1 MRLRNQ
7 RSLARPEQIDRPVIW
22 RLLAV
27 LWLSIIF
34 LAGCAGGTSGT
45 SRFSNFFGGASPAPG
60 PTVAEV
66 PTAAPTPEATPA
78 AEEAPDRNAKK
89 NAKQARAASENAAIA
104 SKDAADASAAAA
116 RASKQ
121 AASVANRIG
130 GSGPTSADVSL
141 ESNSAS
147 VAAGP
152 APSVIGSRATPGASP
167 SLAMSDAS
175 GSSVPRTTPTLNS
188 SGLDTSGSSGDS
200 NLSRAAQLIQKVDAM
215 DKRVDRKSLTAD
227 DSQRDILAQKLLQ
240 GAKKAL
246 ADRDSVAAIS
256 LATKASTLFEPLP
269 RLAESAP
276 LAP

>member
-7 RSLARPEQIDRPVIW
+7 RSLARPERIDRPVIW
-22 RLLAV
+22 RLLGV
-27 LWLSIIF
+27 LSLSLIF

-45 SRFSNFFGGASPAPG
+45 SRFSNFFGGAAPG
-60 PTVAEV
+60 PTVAEI
-66 PTAAPTPEATPA
+66 PTATPAPEATPA
-78 AEEAPDRNAKK
+78 AGGTPDRNGKK

-130 GSGPTSADVSL
+130 GSGPTNADVSL
-141 ESNSAS
+141 ESNSGS
-147 VAAGP
+147 IAAGA

-175 GSSVPRTTPTLNS
+175 GSSVPRTAPPTVNS
-188 SGLDTSGSSGDS
+188 PGLDATGSSGES
-200 NLSRAAQLIQKVDAM
+200 NLSKAAKLIHKVNAM
-215 DKRVDRKSLTAD
+215 DKRVDRKNMTAD

-240 GAKKAL
+240 GATKAL

-256 LATKASTLFEPLP
+256 LATKASTLIDPLP
-269 RLAESAP
+269 KLAESSVPPAP
-276 LAP
+276 